1 MSTVAA
7 VLLFFLGLAH
17 IAFGIVKFRKHIAHA
32 ISGGV
37 INQFNETEAYGAFWF
52 VMSGPP
58 LMLSGQIAVH
68 AISVGDF
75 YTLQVI
81 GIYTLVTAVIGVI
94 AFPKSPFWGLVLL
107 APLLIA
113 AGFGVQY

>member
-1 MSTVAA
+1 MSTIAA
-7 VLLFFLGLAH
+7 WILFFLGLAH

-32 ISGGV
+32 ISGGF
-37 INQFNETEAYGAFWF
+37 INKFKETEAYGAFWF
-52 VMSGPP
+52 LMSGPP

-75 YTLQVI
+75 YALKVI
-81 GIYTLVTAVIGVI
+81 GIYTLVSAVIGVI
-94 AFPKSPFWGLVLL
+94 AFPKSPFWGMVVL

-113 AGFGVQY
+113 AGYGVQF